1 MSRTS
6 NIILCVGICL
16 GVLGACLL
24 VGFGVRYL
32 KPYLQVRTMEKGLCT
47 VSDVQLPGPEHIVP
61 CRCGRDSTSQC
72 RSQYYCAKVL
82 VNFTMKDNV
91 IMNNVTLY
99 DSYETFLLQD
109 PTRQVGKQKNMMSC
123 SYVT

>member
-1 MSRTS
+1 MCRTS

-24 VGFGVRYL
+24 VGFGLRYL
-32 KPYLQVRTMEKGLCT
+32 KPYIEVKTMKKGLCSVIYQDVSLDT
-47 VSDVQLPGPEHIVP
+47 VVP

-72 RSQYYCAKVL
+72 QSKYYCSKIM
-82 VNFTMKDNV
+82 VNFTSNGDVV
-91 IMNNVTLY
+91 IMSNVTLY

-109 PTRQVGKQKNMMSC
+109 PTTRK
-123 SYVT
+123 